1 MEAER
6 PEWADV
12 SVVWSGPGHFS
23 AEAI

>member
-1 MEAER
+1 MEGEK
-6 PEWADV
+6 PEWTDV